1 MSPSPS
7 LGHLALWE
15 LATNGTCNNQ
25 LGDRILS
32 PLDNTCYS
40 LLVIQ
45 IIDTICISIHSPQRT
60 LVGRNRPIREESK
73 IDPSSHTQK

>member
-1 MSPSPS
+1 MGHAATS
-7 LGHLALWE
+7 LVTAFYP
-15 LATNGTCNNQ
+15 
-25 LGDRILS
+25 

-45 IIDTICISIHSPQRT
+45 IIDTICLSIHSPQRIW
-60 LVGRNRPIREESK
+60 VGRNRPIREESK

>member
-15 LATNGTCNNQ
+15 LTTNGTCSNQ
-25 LGDRILS
+25 LGDCILS

-45 IIDTICISIHSPQRT
+45 ILDTICISIHSPQRI
-60 LVGRNRPIREESK
+60 LVGRNRPIRKESK